1 MTSAENTQKLMELIK
16 KAIDDHRITGAEYE
30 EIMALVDEDGV
41 LDSQEKRLLAE
52 LHEMIAN
59 KSVRRVP

>member
-30 EIMALVDEDGV
+30 EIMTLVDEDGI

-52 LHEMIAN
+52 LYEMIAN